1 MKEWKVIQLK
11 EVCEL
16 IPGFAFKSSEFGEHK
31 YSAIKIGDIQPPYV
45 REEGLTGVDISRYSK
60 EKLEKFKV
68 YYGDFVLAMT
78 GATIGKIGR
87 YIGTS
92 GAYINQR
99 VLLFRPKENVNKEYI
114 YYCLQTPVFQQYIFN
129 HIDSQTAQPNISAGS
144 VSGFEILLPGISVQN
159 KIANILSALDS
170 KIELNNRI
178 NHNLEEQAQALYKS
192 WFVDFEPFK
201 GGNFVD
207 SELGLIPEGW
217 SVQKAEELCEINIGK
232 TPPRKEHQWFSNN
245 NSDVTWISISDM
257 GSSEVYISK
266 SSEMLTKEAC
276 KKFNVIIVPEGTVLL
291 SFKLTVGRVSI
302 AAKELTTNEAI
313 ARFLVPTDAMRSYLY
328 LALKSYDY
336 DKLGSTSSIATAV
349 NSKIIKK
356 MALICPPEDII
367 EKFGVH
373 VSGIFRSIK
382 TLQEEISCLCEQRD
396 SLLPR
401 LMSGELKINDLT
413 C

>member
-1 MKEWKVIQLK
+1 MEEWKVIQLK

-16 IPGFAFKSSEFGEHK
+16 IPGFAFKSSEFGEHD
-31 YSAIKIGDIQPPYV
+31 YSAVKIGDIQPPYV

-99 VLLFRPKENVNKEYI
+99 VLLFRPKENVNKEYL

-192 WFVDFEPFK
+192 WFVDFEPFR
-201 GGNFVD
+201 GGKFVD

-217 SVQKAEELCEINIGK
+217 NCISLTDISMVFDSMRKPLSGMQRENMKKLYPYYGATEIMDYVDNYIFDGIYLLIGEDGSVVRSNGAPFLQYVEGK
-232 TPPRKEHQWFSNN
+232 FWSNN
-245 NSDVTWISISDM
+245 HAHVLQGTNGYST
-257 GSSEVYISK
+257 
-266 SSEMLTKEAC
+266 EMLHCALLNKNIKHAVTGAVQAKLSQSNMR
-276 KKFNVIIVPEGTVLL
+276 KILLVLPPKDVSNGFDSIIQ
-291 SFKLTVGRVSI
+291 SI
-302 AAKELTTNEAI
+302 
-313 ARFLVPTDAMRSYLY
+313 Y
-328 LALKSYDY
+328 
-336 DKLGSTSSIATAV
+336 
-349 NSKIIKK
+349 NSKRT
-356 MALICPPEDII
+356 I
-367 EKFGVH
+367 ERENNNLSK
-373 VSGIFRSIK
+373 
-382 TLQEEISCLCEQRD
+382 QRD
-396 SLLPR
+396 NILPK
-401 LMSGELKINDLT
+401 LMSGELKINDFT

>member
-1 MKEWKVIQLK
+1 MEEWKVIQLK

-16 IPGFAFKSSEFGEHK
+16 IPGFAFKSSEFGEHD
-31 YSAIKIGDIQPPYV
+31 YSAVKIGDIQPPYV

-99 VLLFRPKENVNKEYI
+99 VLLFRPKENVNKEYL

-192 WFVDFEPFK
+192 WFVDFEPFR
-201 GGNFVD
+201 GGRFVD

-336 DKLGSTSSIATAV
+336 GKLGSTSSIATAV

-401 LMSGELKINDLT
+401 LMSGEIT

>member
-16 IPGFAFKSSEFGEHK
+16 IPGFAFKSSEFGEHD
-31 YSAIKIGDIQPPYV
+31 YSAVKIGDIQPPYV

-99 VLLFRPKENVNKEYI
+99 VLLFRPKENVNKEYL

-192 WFVDFEPFK
+192 WFVDFEPFR
-201 GGNFVD
+201 GGRFVD

-336 DKLGSTSSIATAV
+336 SKLGSTSSIATAV

-396 SLLPR
+396 SLLPH
-401 LMSGELKINDLT
+401 LMSGEII

>member
-16 IPGFAFKSSEFGEHK
+16 IPGFAFKSSEFGEHD
-31 YSAIKIGDIQPPYV
+31 YSAVKIGDIQPPYV

-99 VLLFRPKENVNKEYI
+99 VLLFRPKENVNKEYL

-192 WFVDFEPFK
+192 WFVDFEPFR
-201 GGNFVD
+201 GGRFVD

-336 DKLGSTSSIATAV
+336 GKLGSTSSIATAV

>member
-1 MKEWKVIQLK
+1 MEEWKEYRLKDFMDFNPKIVLKKNTLAKKITMDLLTPHSRDIDKWVIEPYSGGAKFQNGDTIMARITPCLENGK
-11 EVCEL
+11 HAFVSCLEEDEV
-16 IPGFAFKSSEFGEHK
+16 A
-31 YSAIKIGDIQPPYV
+31 
-45 REEGLTGVDISRYSK
+45 
-60 EKLEKFKV
+60 
-68 YYGDFVLAMT
+68 YGSTEYFVFR
-78 GATIGKIGR
+78 GK
-87 YIGTS
+87 
-92 GAYINQR
+92 
-99 VLLFRPKENVNKEYI
+99 
-114 YYCLQTPVFQQYIFN
+114 
-129 HIDSQTAQPNISAGS
+129 
-144 VSGFEILLPGISVQN
+144 PGISDNRFVYYLTHSDLFKSTAIKSMVGSSGRQRAQIDVLEDLVMN
-159 KIANILSALDS
+159 LPPMQGQVEIAKFLSALDD

-192 WFVDFEPFK
+192 WFVDFEPFR
-201 GGNFVD
+201 GGRFVD

-336 DKLGSTSSIATAV
+336 GKLGSTSSIATAV

>member
-16 IPGFAFKSSEFGEHK
+16 IPGFAFKSSEFGEHD
-31 YSAIKIGDIQPPYV
+31 YSAVKIGDIQPPYV

-99 VLLFRPKENVNKEYI
+99 VLLFRPKENVNKEYL

-192 WFVDFEPFK
+192 WFVDFEPFR
-201 GGNFVD
+201 GGRFVD

-336 DKLGSTSSIATAV
+336 GKLGSTSSIATAV

-401 LMSGELKINDLT
+401 LMSGEIT

>member
-16 IPGFAFKSSEFGEHK
+16 IPGFAFKSSEFGEHD
-31 YSAIKIGDIQPPYV
+31 YSAVKIGDIQPPYV

-99 VLLFRPKENVNKEYI
+99 VLLFRPKENVNKEYL

-178 NHNLEEQAQALYKS
+178 NHNLAS
-192 WFVDFEPFK
+192 
-201 GGNFVD
+201 
-207 SELGLIPEGW
+207 
-217 SVQKAEELCEINIGK
+217 
-232 TPPRKEHQWFSNN
+232 
-245 NSDVTWISISDM
+245 
-257 GSSEVYISK
+257 
-266 SSEMLTKEAC
+266 
-276 KKFNVIIVPEGTVLL
+276 
-291 SFKLTVGRVSI
+291 
-302 AAKELTTNEAI
+302 
-313 ARFLVPTDAMRSYLY
+313 
-328 LALKSYDY
+328 
-336 DKLGSTSSIATAV
+336 
-349 NSKIIKK
+349 
-356 MALICPPEDII
+356 
-367 EKFGVH
+367 
-373 VSGIFRSIK
+373 
-382 TLQEEISCLCEQRD
+382 
-396 SLLPR
+396 
-401 LMSGELKINDLT
+401 
-413 C
+413 

>member
-16 IPGFAFKSSEFGEHK
+16 IPGFAFKSSEFGEHE

-45 REEGLTGVDISRYSK
+45 HEEGLTGVDISRYSK

-99 VLLFRPKENVNKEYI
+99 VLLFRPKENVNKEYL
-114 YYCLQTPVFQQYIFN
+114 YYCLQTPVVQQYIFN

-192 WFVDFEPFK
+192 WFVDFEPFR
-201 GGNFVD
+201 GGRFVD

-336 DKLGSTSSIATAV
+336 SKLGSTSSIATAV

-382 TLQEEISCLCEQRD
+382 TFQEEISCLCEQRD
-396 SLLPR
+396 SLLPH
-401 LMSGELKINDLT
+401 LMSGEII